1 MFPELPGTHLL
12 AQIVAV
18 QHSLFKMSSR
28 VSGCE
33 DQDRLS
39 GLKLS
44 GRDFIY
50 RAETNGH
57 STAYH
62 FISARRS
69 VRNILL
75 TAVLSQDKDR
85 ERESCASYKLSHIG
99 PENRAQYD
107 PCVFFVESCALFY
120 K

>member
-1 MFPELPGTHLL
+1 MFPEIPATHCL
-12 AQIVAV
+12 V
-18 QHSLFKMSSR
+18 LFKISSR

-33 DQDRLS
+33 DQDTLS

-44 GRDFIY
+44 GRAFIY

-75 TAVLSQDKDR
+75 TTGLSQDKDS
-85 ERESCASYKLSHIG
+85 ERESGASHKLSHIG
-99 PENRAQYD
+99 PENRAQLD
-107 PCVFFVESCALFY
+107 PCVFLVESCALFY